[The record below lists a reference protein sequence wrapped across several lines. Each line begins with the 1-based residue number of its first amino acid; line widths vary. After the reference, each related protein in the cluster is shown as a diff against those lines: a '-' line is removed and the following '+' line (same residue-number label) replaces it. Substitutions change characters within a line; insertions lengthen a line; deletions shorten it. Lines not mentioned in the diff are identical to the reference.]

1 MQTLTSLEGVVADET
16 YTLTELQSRV
26 ADFNRERDWSQ
37 FHNPRNLA
45 MAVSVE
51 ASELL
56 ELFLWS
62 TDDGPQPPVSERGP
76 RVELEMADVAICLLS
91 LADRMEIDLAGA
103 IVRKLELNAEK
114 YPVAKA
120 KGRMEKSTEL

>member
-1 MQTLTSLEGVVADET
+1 MTDERCTLM
-16 YTLTELQSRV
+16 ELQKRV
-26 ADFNRERDWSQ
+26 ASFNRERDWGQ

-62 TDDGPQPPVSERGP
+62 RDDGPQPPVDTRTP
-76 RVELEMADVAICLLS
+76 QVAHEMADVLICLLS
-91 LADRMEIDLAGA
+91 LADRMNVDLSAA
-103 IVRKLELNAEK
+103 VSTKLELNAAK
-114 YPVAKA
+114 YPVDKA
-120 KGRMEKSTEL
+120 RGRMEKSDEL

>member
-1 MQTLTSLEGVVADET
+1 MADERC
-16 YTLTELQSRV
+16 TLMELQEQV
-26 ADFNRERDWSQ
+26 ARFNREREWAQ

-62 TDDGPQPPVSERGP
+62 RDDGPQPPVHTRTPE
-76 RVELEMADVAICLLS
+76 VAHEMADVLICLFS
-91 LADRMEIDLAGA
+91 LADRMNIDLAA
-103 IVRKLELNAEK
+103 AVRTKLALNAAK
-114 YPVAKA
+114 YPVEKA
-120 KGRMEKSTEL
+120 RGRMEKSDEL

>member
-1 MQTLTSLEGVVADET
+1 MADET
-16 YTLTELQSRV
+16 FTLNDLKNRV
-26 ADFNRERDWSQ
+26 AQFNRVRDWAQ

-62 TDDGPQPPVSERGP
+62 ADDGPQPPVKEREP
-76 RVELEMADVAICLLS
+76 LVALEMADVAICLLS
-91 LADRMEIDLAGA
+91 LADRMDIDLSKA

-114 YPVAKA
+114 YPIEKA

>member
-1 MQTLTSLEGVVADET
+1 MADET
-16 YTLTELQSRV
+16 FTLADLQSRV
-26 ADFNRERDWSQ
+26 AKFNQDRDWAQ

-62 TDDGPQPPVSERGP
+62 ADDGPQPPVKERAP
-76 RVELEMADVAICLLS
+76 LVAHEMADVVICLLT
-91 LADRMEIDLAGA
+91 LAERMDIDLSAA
-103 IVRKLELNAEK
+103 IVRKLQLNAEK
-114 YPVAKA
+114 YPIEKA
-120 KGRMEKSTEL
+120 RGRMEKSTEL

>member
-1 MQTLTSLEGVVADET
+1 MADERC
-16 YTLTELQSRV
+16 TLMELQEQV
-26 ADFNRERDWSQ
+26 ARFNREREWAQ

-62 TDDGPQPPVSERGP
+62 RDDGPQPPLHTRLP
-76 RVELEMADVAICLLS
+76 QVEHEMADVLICLFS
-91 LADRMEIDLAGA
+91 IADRMNIDLAA
-103 IVRKLELNAEK
+103 AVRAKLDLNAAK
-114 YPVAKA
+114 YPVDKA
-120 KGRMEKSTEL
+120 RGRMEKSDEL

>member
-1 MQTLTSLEGVVADET
+1 VADEGC
-16 YTLTELQSRV
+16 TLVELQDRV
-26 ADFNRERDWSQ
+26 ARFNLDRDWSQ

-62 TDDGPQPPVSERGP
+62 RDDGPQPPVASRDP
-76 RVELEMADVAICLLS
+76 QVAHEMADVLICLLS
-91 LADRMEIDLAGA
+91 LAERMNVDLASA
-103 IVRKLELNAEK
+103 VQTKLQLNALK
-114 YPVAKA
+114 YPVEKA
-120 KGRMEKSTEL
+120 KGRMEKSDEL

>member
-1 MQTLTSLEGVVADET
+1 LA
-16 YTLTELQSRV
+16 ELQSRV
-26 ADFNRERDWSQ
+26 ARFNRDRDWAQ

-62 TDDGPQPPVSERGP
+62 VDDGPQPPVASRSTQ
-76 RVELEMADVAICLLS
+76 VELEMADVLICLLS
-91 LADRMEIDLAGA
+91 LADRMDVDLKAA
-103 IVRKLELNAEK
+103 VHKKLEINAAK
-114 YPVAKA
+114 YPVEKA
-120 KGRMEKSTEL
+120 KGRMEKSDEL

>member
-1 MQTLTSLEGVVADET
+1 MADEQC
-16 YTLTELQSRV
+16 TLMELQQQV
-26 ADFNRERDWSQ
+26 ARFNRDRDWAQ

-62 TDDGPQPPVSERGP
+62 RDEGPQPAVSTRTP
-76 RVELEMADVAICLLS
+76 QVAHEMADVLICLLS
-91 LADRMEIDLAGA
+91 LAERMEIDLPSA
-103 IVRKLELNAEK
+103 VRAKLELNAAK
-114 YPVAKA
+114 YPIDKA
-120 KGRMEKSTEL
+120 RGRMEKSDEL